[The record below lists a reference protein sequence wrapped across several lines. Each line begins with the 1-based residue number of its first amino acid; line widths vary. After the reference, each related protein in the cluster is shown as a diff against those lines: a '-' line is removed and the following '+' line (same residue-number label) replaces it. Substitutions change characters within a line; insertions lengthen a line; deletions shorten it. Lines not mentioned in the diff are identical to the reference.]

1 LAETTSAFS
10 YNRSPNRIA
19 AQVGLKIKLIVK
31 KFKAGLK
38 IVPKL

>member
-1 LAETTSAFS
+1 LAETRLPFHTTAALTV
-10 YNRSPNRIA
+10 IA
-19 AQVGLKIKLIVK
+19 AQVGLKIKLTVK